1 MKGKISRTLVVNFV
15 LAVAV
20 AALLGGV
27 YPVGI
32 TQAQTTATITLVS
45 GNGPIGSLDA
55 ANQFTAD
62 GGVTWQQAYVVAPI
76 SSYHV
81 IPGTQ
86 YISRSPNLS
95 GPLHAATRYR
105 TTFALPGGFSEPA
118 LTVDV
123 HADNVATLFLNG
135 VQIGQQPFAEIF
147 ANFQDPAESFAT
159 ADPTLFLEGTNVLE
173 FEIHNFTGPTAFD
186 YKATVS
192 FNPVLPVALDIKPD
206 DSSNTVNPGSQGQ
219 IPVAVLTTSTFDAAS
234 LDTNTLRFGRT
245 GTEAAPVHSA
255 LEDVDGDGDI
265 DLMLHFKT
273 QATAIT
279 CGDTV
284 AVLTGATAAGA
295 AVEGSD
301 TVNTVGCE

>member
-1 MKGKISRTLVVNFV
+1 MYSKMSKVFLSSFVLVVITLV
-15 LAVAV
+15 LTIGPASTAR
-20 AALLGGV
+20 
-27 YPVGI
+27 
-32 TQAQTTATITLVS
+32 AQTTATITLIS
-45 GNGPIGSLDA
+45 GNGSIGGLDA
-55 ANQFTAD
+55 TNQFTVD
-62 GGVTWQQAYVVAPI
+62 GGITWQQAYIVAPH
-76 SSYHV
+76 SAYHV

-86 YISRSPNLS
+86 YISRSSNLS
-95 GPLHAATRYR
+95 GPLHTATRYR
-105 TTFALPGGFSEPA
+105 TTFELPAGFSEPA

-123 HADNVATLFLNG
+123 HADNVATIFLNG

-147 ANFQDPAESFAT
+147 ANFQNPAESFAT
-159 ADPTLFLEGTNVLE
+159 ANPALFLSGTNVLE

-192 FNPVLPVALDIKPD
+192 FNPVLPVTLDVKPD
-206 DSSNTVNPGSQGQ
+206 DPSNIINPLSQGQ
-219 IPVAVLTTSTFDAAS
+219 VPVAVLATSTFDAAT
-234 LDTNTLRFGRT
+234 LDTNTLRFGKT

-265 DLMLHFKT
+265 DLILHFET
-273 QATAIT
+273 QATGIG

-301 TVNTVGCE
+301 VVNTVGCE